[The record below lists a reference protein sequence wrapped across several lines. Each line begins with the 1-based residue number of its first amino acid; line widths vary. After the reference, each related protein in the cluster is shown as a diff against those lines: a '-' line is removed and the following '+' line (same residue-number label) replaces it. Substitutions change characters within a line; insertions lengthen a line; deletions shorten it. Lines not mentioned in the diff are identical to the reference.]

1 MAAKKRRAQTLS
13 LADLSKAVDR
23 SVALAAKRHEVTA
36 EPGNLLMNWQIF
48 GRLLREF
55 EDLNGALS
63 FAKDVT
69 RGLKVQ
75 GLKAEP
81 VVLKVGP
88 DVLCG
93 FIERGQLPQ
102 LIAR

>member
-1 MAAKKRRAQTLS
+1 MAAKKRKAEVLS

-23 SVALAAKRHEVTA
+23 SVALASKRHELSTEA
-36 EPGNLLMNWQIF
+36 GNLMVNWQIL
-48 GRLLREF
+48 GRLLRNF
-55 EDLNGALS
+55 DDLNHALT

-69 RGLKVQ
+69 RGVKIQ

-81 VVLKVGP
+81 VVVKVGP

-102 LIAR
+102 LIAK

>member
-1 MAAKKRRAQTLS
+1 MAARKRRAEVLS

-23 SVALAAKRHEVTA
+23 SVALASKRHELATEA
-36 EPGNLLMNWQIF
+36 GNLMVNWQIL
-48 GRLLREF
+48 GRILRNF
-55 EDLNGALS
+55 EDLNQALS

-69 RGLKVQ
+69 RGVKIQ
-75 GLKAEP
+75 GLKGQP

-93 FIERGQLPQ
+93 FIERSQLPQ
-102 LIAR
+102 LISK